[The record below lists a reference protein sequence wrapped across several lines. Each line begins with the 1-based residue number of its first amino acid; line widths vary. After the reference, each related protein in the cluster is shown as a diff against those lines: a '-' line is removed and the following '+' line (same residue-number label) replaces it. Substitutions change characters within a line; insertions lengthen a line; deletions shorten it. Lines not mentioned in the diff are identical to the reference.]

1 MVQESAPSPAPA
13 TTYSPM
19 KSNSG
24 LARIRSALTY
34 SLHGLVHAYRH
45 EAAFRQELVL
55 YAVGITVAL
64 LLPLKRL

>member
-1 MVQESAPSPAPA
+1 
-13 TTYSPM
+13 M